1 MNQEPK
7 PDQTHEYLQY
17 RSPRDHILHDMAR
30 KDWANESNGV
40 PEAHVGFFA
49 RISNSEAEL
58 HEVTQAF
65 EQSIAA
71 AGLGDTSELIGH
83 FIVVEQESREVVVM
97 TYDNDRDLLKD
108 YGNLCTAY
116 ESWLE
121 DQAGAG
127 NE

>member
-7 PDQTHEYLQY
+7 PDQTHEYFQY
-17 RSPRDHILHDMAR
+17 RSPRDHILHDMALTS
-30 KDWANESNGV
+30 WANESHGD

-58 HEVTQAF
+58 HEITQAF
-65 EQSIAA
+65 EQSMAA
-71 AGLGDTSELIGH
+71 AGLEDTRELIGH
-83 FIVVEQESREVVVM
+83 FIVVEQESRDVVVM

-121 DQAGAG
+121 DQAEAG